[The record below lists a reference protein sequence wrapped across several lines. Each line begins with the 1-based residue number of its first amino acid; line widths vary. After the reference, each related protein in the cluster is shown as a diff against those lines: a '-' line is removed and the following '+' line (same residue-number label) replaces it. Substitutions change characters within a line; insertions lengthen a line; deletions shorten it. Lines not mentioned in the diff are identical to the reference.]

1 MSPKKTEDPTPQ
13 KKGGKAKRRG
23 VIADDPPVIVGGG
36 NSVDIIF
43 KNTASPV
50 TPPAGRKKFRLPTNI
65 TTVVIYDGTNPGVQS
80 VPVSGTF
87 WVEFF

>member
-1 MSPKKTEDPTPQ
+1 MSPKKTEDSTPQ
-13 KKGGKAKRRG
+13 KKGGKAKSKRRL
-23 VIADDPPVIVGGG
+23 VEDPPVVVGGG

-50 TPPAGRKKFRLPTNI
+50 NPPAGRKKFRLPNNI
-65 TTVVIYDGTNPGVQS
+65 TTVVIYDGTNPGTQS